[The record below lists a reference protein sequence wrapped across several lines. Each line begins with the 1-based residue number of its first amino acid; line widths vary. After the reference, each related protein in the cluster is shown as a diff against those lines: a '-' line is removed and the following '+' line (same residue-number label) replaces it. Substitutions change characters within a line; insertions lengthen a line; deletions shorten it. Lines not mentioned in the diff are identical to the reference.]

1 MIGPR
6 IGKRKSIRCILP
18 KPALVVGFAGAV
30 AIGGTAPAAA
40 QINIDVPGL
49 HVHVG
54 RHRHGYYPPPARPP
68 YYGGGYY
75 NGDGYYGGGTFN
87 GCPPRYTIQDGVCK
101 PYRGY

>member
-1 MIGPR
+1 V
-6 IGKRKSIRCILP
+6 KRDGAVRNGIAKS
-18 KPALVVGFAGAV
+18 ALVMGFASV
-30 AIGGTAPAAA
+30 AALVAASPVNA

-54 RHRHGYYPPPARPP
+54 RHHHRYYPQPAPAP

-75 NGDGYYGGGTFN
+75 NGGGYYGGGTFN
-87 GCPPRYTIQDGVCK
+87 GCPPRYTIQDGICK